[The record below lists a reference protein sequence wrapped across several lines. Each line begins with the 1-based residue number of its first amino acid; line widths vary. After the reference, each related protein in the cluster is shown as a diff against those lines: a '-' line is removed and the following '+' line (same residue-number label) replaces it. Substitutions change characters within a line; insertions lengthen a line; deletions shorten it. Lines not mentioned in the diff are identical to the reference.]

1 MIELIKKNDPIEK
14 IFEKYPSTRKVFINK
29 SMRCVVCEMN
39 RFATV
44 EECCINHKVKNTD
57 DFVRMLNESVDEDII
72 D

>member
-1 MIELIKKNDPIEK
+1 METIEKNDYIEK

-29 SMRCVVCEMN
+29 GMRCIACEMN

-44 EECCINHKVKNTD
+44 EECCANHKVKD
-57 DFVRMLNESVDEDII
+57 LDSFVRMLNESKDEDLI